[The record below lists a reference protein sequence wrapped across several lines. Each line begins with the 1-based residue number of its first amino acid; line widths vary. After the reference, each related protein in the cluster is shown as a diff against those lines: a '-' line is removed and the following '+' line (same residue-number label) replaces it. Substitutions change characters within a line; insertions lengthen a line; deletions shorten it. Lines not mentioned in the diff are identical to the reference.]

1 MRIRSHFPLLYQ
13 TPASWADRVLTDPIA
28 LLNDHAYLERK
39 AASNALE
46 LLNRWSQSSDS
57 AFWMLSLSQIARD
70 ETAHLN
76 SVLRLLVQRGG
87 TLIGLHQ
94 NLYAGD
100 LRKLVRKGK
109 GNQELLDR
117 LLIAALIEVRS
128 CERFEILAA
137 HSSDGE
143 LVQLYQSLHQ
153 SEMSHY
159 KIFLKLG
166 ASLVPSEDVPTR
178 WQYML
183 EAEAEIIQKQP
194 PHPKI
199 HSS

>member
-13 TPASWADRVLTDPIA
+13 TPTSWADRVLTDPIA

-46 LLNRWSQSSDS
+46 LLNRWPQSSDS

-76 SVLRLLVQRGG
+76 SVLRLLVQRRG

-166 ASLVPSEDVPTR
+166 DSLVPPEDVPTR

-194 PHPKI
+194 PDSKI